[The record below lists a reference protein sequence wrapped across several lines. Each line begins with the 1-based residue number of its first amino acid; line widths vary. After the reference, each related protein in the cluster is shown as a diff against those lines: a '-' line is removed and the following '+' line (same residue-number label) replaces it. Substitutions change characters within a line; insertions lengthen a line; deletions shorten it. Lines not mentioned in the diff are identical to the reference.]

1 MLCSR
6 TCCTLKLWITQP
18 GEINGR
24 GVHQKE
30 SLDKL
35 TLSKKNCAT
44 YGIERVGNSN
54 VTDTKKNQ
62 GGVEKEREEE

>member
-1 MLCSR
+1 MV
-6 TCCTLKLWITQP
+6 
-18 GEINGR
+18 
-24 GVHQKE
+24 GVFTKSK

-44 YGIERVGNSN
+44 YGIERVGNSK

-62 GGVEKEREEE
+62 GGVEKEREE